1 MSTNK
6 GQFNYS
12 NFWMIKA
19 ALFYQNEET
28 SPWQCQREEFLSKIL
43 EVAVTS
49 SKIIL
54 AACGLSF
61 CHASPKCLFLTS
73 FKDRLNSYPHLYL
86 GIAGMAVPAV
96 ADLQPR
102 CGTEKLVSKC
112 GTPYWKKLEY
122 LVTDV
127 LVLALPK
134 MALSFNKIS
143 PLNREKVL
151 CINFV
156 FWEGLR

>member
-1 MSTNK
+1 M
-6 GQFNYS
+6 
-12 NFWMIKA
+12 
-19 ALFYQNEET
+19 LFRSKMRKLPHGNA
-28 SPWQCQREEFLSKIL
+28 REEFLSKL
-43 EVAVTS
+43 WEVAVTS
-49 SKIIL
+49 SKIVL

-61 CHASPKCLFLTS
+61 CHASLKCLFLTS
-73 FKDRLNSYPHLYL
+73 FKERLNSYPQLYL
-86 GIAGMAVPAV
+86 GIAGIAVPAV
-96 ADLQPR
+96 AGLQPR

-112 GTPYWKKLEY
+112 GIPCWKKPDY

-134 MALSFNKIS
+134 IAFSFNEIS

-156 FWEGLR
+156 FGRVLDS